1 MRPFTPESFRALISE
16 KINLIDEL
24 KEIVQDNKETSQE
37 FTLIIS
43 QQRQEIENLKSLLE
57 QNNIEVSF
65 LFKTVFYP
73 FEEAVKIIFN

>member
-65 LFKTVFYP
+65 FIQNCILSF
-73 FEEAVKIIFN
+73 